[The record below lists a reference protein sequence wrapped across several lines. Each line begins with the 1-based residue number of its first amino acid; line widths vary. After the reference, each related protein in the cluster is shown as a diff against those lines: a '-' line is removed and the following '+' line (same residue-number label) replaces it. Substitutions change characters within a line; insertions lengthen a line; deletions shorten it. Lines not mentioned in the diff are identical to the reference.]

1 MSIDRQKLIEYLEYR
16 ADQLQYRLEHNKDDD
31 EDISLMRIAK
41 QIVINQL
48 LEDVYKGHF
57 DKKEPLSES

>member
-1 MSIDRQKLIEYLEYR
+1 MSIDRLKIIEYLEYR
-16 ADQLQYRLEHNKDDD
+16 ADQLQLKVDQNKDED
-31 EDISLMRIAK
+31 EGILLMRIAK

-48 LEDVYKGHF
+48 LEDLYKGHF

>member
-16 ADQLQYRLEHNKDDD
+16 ADQLQYRLEQNKDDD

-48 LEDVYKGHF
+48 LEDLYKGHF
-57 DKKEPLSES
+57 DKKEPLSEP

>member
-1 MSIDRQKLIEYLEYR
+1 MSIDRQNLIEYLEYR
-16 ADQLQYRLEHNKDDD
+16 ADQLQYKIEQNKDVE

-48 LEDVYKGHF
+48 LEDLYKGHF
-57 DKKEPLSES
+57 DKKEPLSEP

>member
-16 ADQLQYRLEHNKDDD
+16 ADQLQYKIEQNKDEE

-48 LEDVYKGHF
+48 LDDLYKGNF
-57 DKKEPLSES
+57 DGG